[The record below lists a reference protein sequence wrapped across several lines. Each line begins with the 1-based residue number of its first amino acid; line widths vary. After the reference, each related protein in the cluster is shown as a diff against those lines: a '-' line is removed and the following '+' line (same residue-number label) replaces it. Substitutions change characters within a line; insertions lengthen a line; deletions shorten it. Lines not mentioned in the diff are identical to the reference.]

1 MNQAEEAIKRIL
13 DKVGLTL
20 SSVQRLR
27 LPGGVVGKLCWVTI
41 IVVVTL
47 GVIVWRLN
55 NIWLGTGVAVFIA
68 FFATFCVIRILKFS
82 TQHPDVALLE
92 GAEFLV
98 YHQKLVLGTKS
109 LPEPPKHLQLPQA
122 EPNPKSQLPDQQE
135 ADPTN

>member
-1 MNQAEEAIKRIL
+1 MNQAEETIKRIL

-41 IVVVTL
+41 VVVVTL
-47 GVIVWRLN
+47 GAIVWRLN
-55 NIWLGTGVAVFIA
+55 NIWLGVGVVLFIA
-68 FFATFCVIRILKFS
+68 FFSTFCMVRMLRFS

-98 YHQKLVLGTKS
+98 YHQKLVLGAKG

-122 EPNPKSQLPDQQE
+122 EPSSASQSPDQQE
-135 ADPTN
+135 VDSTG